1 MQFLKTILLSVFIGF
16 YFLSIT
22 PIHFYAHS
30 LDHQE
35 ATKNALDDCTYINLL
50 SFGQGNF
57 LNPESFE
64 ITHCVGDELISKEII
79 ETKNELVSSVLAFHF
94 NLRAP
99 PQLNCT
105 YRIS

>member
-35 ATKNALDDCTYINLL
+35 STKNALDDCTYINLL

-57 LNPESFE
+57 LNPES
-64 ITHCVGDELISKEII
+64 VELSNSLGEEFISREII
-79 ETKNELVSSVLAFHF
+79 ETKNKLVSSYLAFHF

-99 PQLNCT
+99 PYLNCT
-105 YRIS
+105 YQIS